1 MKRVVDDERMMLKV
15 CDLYYNQ
22 DLGQREI
29 AAIMNLSRP
38 TVSRLLSNARE
49 RGIVRI
55 ILADLTGRNHFDLEQ
70 QLEKKYGLK
79 EAILTE
85 SYDDRELLQNELG
98 RMAAQYLERI
108 LKDGY
113 SVGVSM
119 GTTLAHIIPH
129 ITADYLRDL
138 TFIPLVGGIGEASTE
153 LYSNF
158 LAESMAKAFGGISLA
173 LHAPAMVSRMQAKN
187 ELLQEESIAR
197 VLARTDDLQVAL
209 SGIGAPDESST
220 IIAAGYFSREMVEDL
235 HRHHI
240 CGDICMRYFD
250 QYGNLAL
257 YEHNQRV
264 IGINIESLRRVPWSI
279 GVAGGIKKANAIKG
293 ALAGRYINVLITDID
308 CAKLLL
314 DA

>member
-1 MKRVVDDERMMLKV
+1 MRRVVDDERMMLKV

-22 DLGQREI
+22 NLGQREI
-29 AAIMNLSRP
+29 AATMDLSRP
-38 TVSRLLSNARE
+38 TVSRLLTNARE

-55 ILADLTGRNHFDLEQ
+55 ILADLTGRNYFDIEQ
-70 QLEKKYGLK
+70 QLEKKFGLK

-108 LKDGY
+108 LKNGD

-119 GTTLAHIIPH
+119 GTTLTHIIPH
-129 ITADYLRDL
+129 ISADYLRDL
-138 TFIPLVGGIGEASTE
+138 TFIPLIGGIGESSSE
-153 LYSNF
+153 LYSNY
-158 LAESMAKAFGGISLA
+158 LAETMAKAFGGISLA
-173 LHAPAMVSRMQAKN
+173 LHAPAMVSRIQAKN
-187 ELLQEESIAR
+187 ELLQEESISR
-197 VLARTDDLQVAL
+197 VLARTNDLQVAL

-220 IIAAGYFSREMVEDL
+220 IITAGFFSREMIEDL
-235 HRHHI
+235 HRHNI

-250 QYGNLAL
+250 EYGNLSL

-264 IGINIESLRRVPWSI
+264 IGINIETLRLVPRSI
-279 GVAGGIKKANAIKG
+279 GVAGGVKKANAIKG

-308 CAKLLL
+308 CAKVLLS
-314 DA
+314 